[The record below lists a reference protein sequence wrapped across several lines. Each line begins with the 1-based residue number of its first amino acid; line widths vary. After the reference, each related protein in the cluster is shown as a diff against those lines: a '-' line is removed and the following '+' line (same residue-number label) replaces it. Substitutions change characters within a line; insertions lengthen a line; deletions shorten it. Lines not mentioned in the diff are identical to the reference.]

1 MPTRYGSSLWHC
13 LIRLSNSSGSPDGCH
28 DTAILPA
35 GNRPGCPF
43 ISMALIASALS
54 AYISLTLEPTSQV
67 IFRKF
72 EQQIAT
78 FDAVMACHLMSGSH
92 DSCCGG

>member
-1 MPTRYGSSLWHC
+1 
-13 LIRLSNSSGSPDGCH
+13 
-28 DTAILPA
+28 
-35 GNRPGCPF
+35 
-43 ISMALIASALS
+43 MALIASALS

-72 EQQIAT
+72 EQQIAA

-92 DSCCGG
+92 DSCYGG